1 MNTPFLQPWQAR
13 EQALK
18 ALMLQALAGDERA
31 YRQCLLGLSGHLRA
45 FVRRRLARD
54 TDEVEDL
61 VQDTLLAVHNRRH
74 TYDPALPLT
83 AWVQGIAQYKVAD
96 WYRGHGAR
104 VPQHDPLDSH
114 ELLFADDDTDAR
126 EAKRDLRQLLASLP
140 DRWRVPI
147 ERTKLDGESVAEAA
161 LATGMSESAIKV
173 GVHRGLQ
180 ALARL
185 IKERA

>member
-1 MNTPFLQPWQAR
+1 MNNPFLQPLQAR
-13 EQALK
+13 EQALR
-18 ALMLQALAGDERA
+18 ALMVDALAGDEQA
-31 YRQCLLGLSGHLRA
+31 YRQCLQGLSGHLRA
-45 FVRRRLARD
+45 FLRKRLARD

-83 AWVQGIAQYKVAD
+83 AWVQGIAQHKLAD
-96 WYRGHGAR
+96 WYRGHGGR
-104 VPQHDPLDSH
+104 VPQHDPLEDH
-114 ELLFADDDTDAR
+114 ELLFADDDSEAR
-126 EAKRDLRQLLASLP
+126 EAQRDLRQLLGALP

-147 ERTKLDGESVAEAA
+147 VRTKLEGESVAEAA
-161 LATGMSESAIKV
+161 RATGMSESAIKV

-185 IKERA
+185 IREPT

>member
-1 MNTPFLQPWQAR
+1 MNTPFLQPWQVR

-96 WYRGHGAR
+96 WYRGHGGR
-104 VPQHDPLDSH
+104 VAEHDPLESH
-114 ELLFADDDTDAR
+114 ELLFADDDSEAR
-126 EAKRDLRQLLASLP
+126 EAKRDLRQLLAGLP

>member
-1 MNTPFLQPWQAR
+1 MNHNPLPPWQAR

-18 ALMLQALAGDERA
+18 ALMLQALAGDEHA
-31 YRQCLLGLSGHLRA
+31 YRRCLQGLSGHLRA

-61 VQDTLLAVHNRRH
+61 VQDTLLALHTRRH

-185 IKERA
+185 IKEGA